1 MDIMKLNSA
10 ETEALVLK
18 NLKHQSMK
26 STIYL
31 NGEFLIVYMNKAAE
45 DLFGWKSDELR
56 GKSLDVLKVENLS
69 KQIKDNIKN
78 VLKNGGSYSL
88 ESTSEKKKEPHFF
101 VS

>member
-45 DLFGWKSDELR
+45 DLFWLEVR
-56 GKSLDVLKVENLS
+56 RVER
-69 KQIKDNIKN
+69 KI
-78 VLKNGGSYSL
+78 
-88 ESTSEKKKEPHFF
+88 T
-101 VS
+101 